1 MRDEQ
6 HKDRV
11 VHKAE
16 QLNYAVGAQVRLRKL
31 KSSISKYTEPNWS
44 DEVYTIER
52 VRPSKATTAAKY
64 ILEGMPKKSWLR
76 EHLQVILGNDLPPP
90 VYEVKTRAKTK
101 EAAAP
106 RRSARNK

>member
-31 KSSISKYTEPNWS
+31 K
-44 DEVYTIER
+44 
-52 VRPSKATTAAKY
+52 
-64 ILEGMPKKSWLR
+64 
-76 EHLQVILGNDLPPP
+76 
-90 VYEVKTRAKTK
+90 
-101 EAAAP
+101 
-106 RRSARNK
+106 